1 MSMGKI
7 AGALALAGLLAACG
21 LIHDI
26 RSEGVS
32 ERCAEMVSAA
42 WPGSV
47 AITDSRASVADR
59 VETAEVS
66 GTANGTQLKA
76 QCRFERDVLT
86 DFRWLS
92 GPFAAASGSPGPPSE
107 GGGHQ

>member
-21 LIHDI
+21 LIHDL
-26 RSEGVS
+26 RDEGVS
-32 ERCAEMVSAA
+32 ERCADMVSAA

-47 AITDSRASVADR
+47 TITERRASVADR
-59 VETAEVS
+59 VETAEVK
-66 GTANGTQLKA
+66 GTANGTPLAA

-92 GPFAAASGSPGPPSE
+92 GPFAAATGSPGPPSE

>member
-7 AGALALAGLLAACG
+7 AGALALAALLAACG

-26 RSEGVS
+26 RSAGVS
-32 ERCAEMVSAA
+32 ERCADVVSAA

-47 AITDSRASVADR
+47 SITESRASVADR
-59 VETAEVS
+59 IETAEVR
-66 GTANGTQLKA
+66 GTANGTQLA
-76 QCRFERDVLT
+76 VQCRFEHDVLT

-92 GPFAAASGSPGPPSE
+92 GPFAAATGSPSHPSE